1 MQLWERQCLTSAEA
15 CYMLGFA
22 IFTLPALIHLIFIT
36 TYCYGDCHYPIL
48 QMVKLRQV
56 EFKWIST
63 YHIVQKCQSCSKIF
77 SVWLKSPLSCLPTDM
92 FLYFG
97 DSWNQEKGLS
107 SRNTCERESAA
118 LREMPNDGDIGEK
131 MRKNRAMQAVSYI
144 HTGKLCSEMEKQL
157 HFP

>member
-1 MQLWERQCLTSAEA
+1 
-15 CYMLGFA
+15 
-22 IFTLPALIHLIFIT
+22 
-36 TYCYGDCHYPIL
+36 
-48 QMVKLRQV
+48 
-56 EFKWIST
+56 
-63 YHIVQKCQSCSKIF
+63 
-77 SVWLKSPLSCLPTDM
+77 M

-144 HTGKLCSEMEKQL
+144 QENCAVKWRSSCIFLK
-157 HFP
+157 